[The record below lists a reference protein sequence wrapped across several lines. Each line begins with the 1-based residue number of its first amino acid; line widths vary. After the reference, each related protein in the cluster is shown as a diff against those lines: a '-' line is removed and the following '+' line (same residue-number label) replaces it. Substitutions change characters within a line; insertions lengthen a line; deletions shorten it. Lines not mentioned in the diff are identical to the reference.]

1 MPIIDDFGIRFTE
14 FDAATVNQY
23 VPILAPLWSCYW
35 GGSYDDPCGKE
46 IVLNLIAH
54 LIVGET
60 TAGSDN
66 IKSTQSKSV
75 GSVSVSYSP
84 GVAPASERK
93 AWLSTTRYGS
103 RYLLLTSRSAGG
115 VFV

>member
-1 MPIIDDFGIRFTE
+1 MSLSDDFIIRFPE
-14 FDAATVNQY
+14 FDAATITQY

-35 GGSYDDPCGKE
+35 GGSYDEPCGKE

-54 LIVGET
+54 LLVGET
-60 TAGSDN
+60 TAGSGN
-66 IKSTQSKSV
+66 IKSAQSKSV
-75 GSVSVSYSP
+75 GSVSVSYSQ
-84 GVAPASERK
+84 GSASTSDRNI
-93 AWLSTTRYGS
+93 WLSTTRYGS